1 MNGDNEQSERYEEES
16 VPQYQ
21 IQLENLDFELK
32 KLKGDLFIK
41 QQIHTRE
48 QIKINS
54 KLESAKKVLEKPLRD
69 LEKAQKS
76 FNSNK
81 GDEIGK
87 INEEIKKLD
96 SEKQKSIEKMNKLEE
111 NLYSKYN
118 EENERY
124 EKMSMLENDIMS
136 TEIERKKLE
145 EEIPK
150 LDKKTESITK
160 TYPDSFKKLT
170 DDFIL
175 FDKKSRMEVN
185 IKEIENKINLQNY
198 KVKEFQDIKA
208 QFDNITE
215 QKEGNKGDV
224 ELKIK
229 LNEEKQN
236 NIDNLINSI
245 SQNVNQIVQIDK
257 FFPMFDSYFESKN
270 YLENKIY
277 AKTIK
282 NNVIPFIKDIM
293 EKYNEM
299 NNDQLDLIS
308 QHEKEISDLSD
319 MKPVTM
325 QIKRDIKMKRN
336 KLKEEKSLSEYLTKL
351 LNICENILE
360 KCKPFETKDDNDF
373 VDIRFESELFE
384 KLKEL
389 ISISVEGNKEEVEKN
404 YDDYLEI
411 KEEKIREY
419 FFLVGGS
426 KDANSEVD
434 DVRKQANGFSEIVN
448 RHKKQIIDF
457 NKDKKILEDELKAL
471 NDTINLKSRELKTSI
486 SKFSEE
492 QFSNYFNYNK
502 DLLKLLLF
510 KEKKNIVRNNQYEL
524 GKESIQENVLI
535 DHSRK
540 KTNMYLYLKKKYLYE
555 YLTHLYSE
563 ENLDLKGM
571 NERTK
576 KAYGELVS
584 QINKLLDD
592 INVCK
597 EEINS
602 YDEQMLS
609 KNNEADNVNNSG
621 NNLIE
626 QLNYKVQNLQN
637 NVSDLENQK
646 YKEQMEYE
654 NMKYKFEEKIKQL
667 IQEIEEL
674 EDQLNIKLNGMTTGI
689 VNLYLKYDNNT
700 KNFNPEK
707 DKFSPSIFGYS
718 LREFEFIPQNGILLI
733 KDIRNKITEKKIKYD
748 LIKRINIDADSVKLV
763 EEIESKYYNN
773 EREKNKDPNRK
784 KKIKFFVT
792 LRRSNLDLVAKEYND
807 YKKFADIINSIIIH
821 K

>member
-54 KLESAKKVLEKPLRD
+54 KLESAKKALEKPLRD
-69 LEKAQKS
+69 LEKAQKA

-733 KDIRNKITEKKIKYD
+733 KDIRNKITEKK
-748 LIKRINIDADSVKLV
+748 N
-763 EEIESKYYNN
+763 
-773 EREKNKDPNRK
+773 
-784 KKIKFFVT
+784 
-792 LRRSNLDLVAKEYND
+792 
-807 YKKFADIINSIIIH
+807 
-821 K
+821 

>member
-54 KLESAKKVLEKPLRD
+54 KLESGKKALEKPLRD

-434 DVRKQANGFSEIVN
+434 DVRKQANGFSEIAN

-597 EEINS
+597 EEIKS

-654 NMKYKFEEKIKQL
+654 NMKYKVEEKIKQL

>member
-54 KLESAKKVLEKPLRD
+54 KLESAKKALEKPLRD

-434 DVRKQANGFSEIVN
+434 DVRKQANGFSEIAN

>member
-54 KLESAKKVLEKPLRD
+54 KLESAKKALEKPLRD
-69 LEKAQKS
+69 LEKAQKA

-277 AKTIK
+277 AKAIK

-434 DVRKQANGFSEIVN
+434 DVRKQANGFSEIAN

>member
-54 KLESAKKVLEKPLRD
+54 KLESAKKALEKPLRD
-69 LEKAQKS
+69 LEKAQKA

-277 AKTIK
+277 AKAIK

-434 DVRKQANGFSEIVN
+434 DVRKQANGFSEIAN

-807 YKKFADIINSIIIH
+807 YKKFADIVNSIIIH

>member
-54 KLESAKKVLEKPLRD
+54 KLESAKKALEKPLRD

-277 AKTIK
+277 AKAIK

-319 MKPVTM
+319 MKPITM

-389 ISISVEGNKEEVEKN
+389 ISISVEGSEEEVEKN

-434 DVRKQANGFSEIVN
+434 DVRKQANGFSEIAN